1 MITVLWPRLC
11 SNKHAG
17 IQEVMAV
24 ESAVIVLQEQS
35 KQCVRVDGLLVDEYP
50 DMFAVRAQVQ
60 RNHITLFFKW

>member
-1 MITVLWPRLC
+1 
-11 SNKHAG
+11 
-17 IQEVMAV
+17 MAV